1 MAFNQFLPPLI
12 GLEEEIIALHNVSIL
27 GTQVLASFKELTP
40 AAIYNLIVLPTIH
53 FLKRNFLGHSKPAQG
68 LLGVDWEWERGKK
81 ECELVEEL
89 LY

>member
-1 MAFNQFLPPLI
+1 MAFNQLLPPLI

-53 FLKRNFLGHSKPAQG
+53 FLKRNFLGRSKPAQG
-68 LLGVDWEWERGKK
+68 LLGVGKGKER
-81 ECELVEEL
+81 V
-89 LY
+89 